1 MEPYLGVDAN
11 KFIMEDNFLPGKN
24 NITPVKEIKEEDEDI
39 EDDFAE
45 TNSNVLQNT
54 EYTKTLNMDS
64 NTEETINPICDLDK
78 GKGTVSHQKDEKET
92 KEKTHEKLQER
103 LQLDI
108 NSIKAQS
115 SVLTI
120 TPDYLL
126 THENLGIC
134 NQKKSRHES
143 MDHFLRRVTHLNLN
157 SKKYTKIQGLDI
169 LPNLKVLYL
178 YDNAIKNIEFLKSSE
193 NTLTHLYLGGN
204 SLKTLENIAQ
214 TKLSK
219 LFVDGNQIDIVNG
232 LNNAFNLVELHIAN
246 QQFTQPTHSLMFDH
260 MTVHAISG
268 SLKVLNVAGNN
279 IDDLG
284 SICRLYN
291 LEKINA
297 SKNNI
302 LDLKQL
308 QLLFA
313 SCQYIQEAD
322 FRGNPVVANTPKNKY
337 RDQIVLSSSQELKLL
352 DGSQIT
358 PILRMNVQRLKM
370 HKLKMVST
378 NVNCRKKSTN
388 QESSENRYN
397 INKGS
402 LVTYKQGK
410 KYGFLEGKGSEIS
423 GSSLGF
429 HNSKVRYNRYY
440 ERSEGNSPYD
450 PTLG

>member
-1 MEPYLGVDAN
+1 MT
-11 KFIMEDNFLPGKN
+11 DN
-24 NITPVKEIKEEDEDI
+24 
-39 EDDFAE
+39 
-45 TNSNVLQNT
+45 NT
-54 EYTKTLNMDS
+54 
-64 NTEETINPICDLDK
+64 
-78 GKGTVSHQKDEKET
+78 
-92 KEKTHEKLQER
+92 LQER

-108 NSIKAQS
+108 NSIKTQS
-115 SVLTI
+115 SILTI
-120 TPDYLL
+120 TEDYLL

-178 YDNAIKNIEFLKSSE
+178 YDNAIQNTEFLKPSE
-193 NTLTHLYLGGN
+193 STLTHLYLGGN
-204 SLKTLENIAQ
+204 SLKTLENIPQ
-214 TKLSK
+214 TKLTK
-219 LFVDGNQIDIVNG
+219 LFVDRNQIDIVNG
-232 LNNAFNLVELHIAN
+232 LNSAFNLLELHIAN
-246 QQFTQPTHSLMFDH
+246 QQFIQPTHSLMFDH

-297 SKNNI
+297 TKNNI
-302 LDLKQL
+302 QDMKQL

-322 FRGNPVVANTPKNKY
+322 FRGNPIVVSTPKNKY
-337 RDQIVLSSSQELKLL
+337 RDQLVLASSQELKLL

-358 PILRMNVQRLKM
+358 PFLRMNVQRLKM
-370 HKLKMVST
+370 HKQKMISST
-378 NVNCRKKSTN
+378 VGHRGNSSTFPSSN
-388 QESSENRYN
+388 QETTERNYN
-397 INKGS
+397 SRKGS
-402 LVTYKQGK
+402 LVTYKKGK

-423 GSSLGF
+423 GSSVGF
-429 HNSKVRYNRYY
+429 HNSKIRYSRYY
-440 ERSEGNSPYD
+440 ERGEGNGPYD
-450 PTLG
+450 PSLG